1 MKRMNE
7 RNKVYQRIFEEKEN
21 VQGKNAFFG
30 PKKRWILI
38 ILNLFQGYT
47 EEVHENYIDK
57 FSKEKFLFGANG
69 PFRTQKYISS

>member
-30 PKKRWILI
+30 PKK
-38 ILNLFQGYT
+38 GG
-47 EEVHENYIDK
+47 
-57 FSKEKFLFGANG
+57 S
-69 PFRTQKYISS
+69 